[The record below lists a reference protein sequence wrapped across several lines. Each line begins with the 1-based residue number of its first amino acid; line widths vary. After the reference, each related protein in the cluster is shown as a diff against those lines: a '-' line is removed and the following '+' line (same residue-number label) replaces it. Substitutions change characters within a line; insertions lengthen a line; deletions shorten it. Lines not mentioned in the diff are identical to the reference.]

1 MYDAVNE
8 VVEMPIE
15 VDELFEE
22 AVRICVD
29 MKRAS
34 TSVLQ
39 RRLKIVMEEPRKSW
53 IAWSVKA

>member
-34 TSVLQ
+34 TSVSTATFEDWLW
-39 RRLKIVMEEPRKSW
+39 KSRG
-53 IAWSVKA
+53 SPG